1 MMYRVFTVSLPQSV
15 IFGTKL
21 LCWVLSMS
29 FENSTKSP
37 GMSRKTES
45 MLIIIAFMSTMPI
58 S

>member
-1 MMYRVFTVSLPQSV
+1 
-15 IFGTKL
+15 
-21 LCWVLSMS
+21 MS